1 MDSIYRYILRAADIK
16 SNIAL
21 TIVFVQESFLTNESI
36 LWTGFAITMGIM
48 FILDLGVFNR
58 KSHEISFREAASW
71 TSVWV
76 TLALAFNIW
85 VYYEVGREKA
95 LEFLAGY
102 LIEQSL
108 SVDNLFV
115 FIMIFSYF
123 HISRKYQPKILKW
136 GIIGALALR
145 AVFIVAGIDLIE
157 RFSWTIYIFGGIL
170 VVTGIKMGFGK
181 DEQLEPERNLAIR
194 IIRRFM
200 PITKRIR
207 SDKFFV
213 RRRGI
218 TAATPLFLALIVIE
232 TSDVIFAI
240 DSIPA
245 VLSITRDPLIVY
257 TSNAFAIMGLRSMY
271 YLLANVMGMFVYL
284 KVGVSFILAF
294 VGVKMLLTHT
304 QFKIPIHFS
313 LGVIFGVLM
322 VSVLAS
328 VITARGKAS
337 S

>member
-1 MDSIYRYILRAADIK
+1 
-16 SNIAL
+16 
-21 TIVFVQESFLTNESI
+21 
-36 LWTGFAITMGIM
+36 MGIM

-58 KSHEISFREAASW
+58 KSHEISFKEAAAL
-71 TSVWV
+71 TTVWV
-76 TLALAFNIW
+76 TLAIAFNIG
-85 VYYEVGREKA
+85 VHYEMGREKA

-115 FIMIFSYF
+115 FIIIFSYF
-123 HISRKYQPKILKW
+123 HISKIHQPKILKW

-145 AVFIVAGIDLIE
+145 AVFIVAGIGLID
-157 RFSWTIYIFGGIL
+157 RFSWTIYLFGGIL

-181 DEQLEPERNLAIR
+181 EEELKPEKNLAVR

-213 RRRGI
+213 RRSRI
-218 TAATPLFLALIVIE
+218 TAATPLFLALVVIE
-232 TSDVIFAI
+232 SSDVIFAI

-245 VLSITRDPLIVY
+245 VLSVTRDPLIVY

-271 YLLANVMGMFVYL
+271 YLLANVMGMFAYL
-284 KVGVSFILAF
+284 KLGVSFILAF

-304 QFKIPIHFS
+304 PFRIPIHFS

-322 VSVLAS
+322 IS
-328 VITARGKAS
+328 VIVSIIANKKKAL
-337 S
+337 

>member
-1 MDSIYRYILRAADIK
+1 
-16 SNIAL
+16 
-21 TIVFVQESFLTNESI
+21 LTNETI
-36 LWTGFAITMGIM
+36 LWAGFSVTMIIM

-58 KSHEISFREAASW
+58 KSHEISFREATAW

-76 TLALAFNIW
+76 TLAIAFNIG
-85 VYYEVGREKA
+85 VYYEMGKEKA

-123 HISRKYQPKILKW
+123 HISKKHQPKILKW

-145 AVFIVAGIDLIE
+145 AVFIVAGIDLID
-157 RFSWTIYIFGGIL
+157 RFSWTIYLFGGIL
-170 VVTGIKMGFGK
+170 VVTGLKMGFGK
-181 DEQLEPERNLAIR
+181 EEQLEPEKNLAVR
-194 IIRRFM
+194 LLRRFM

-213 RRRGI
+213 RRLGI
-218 TAATPLFLALIVIE
+218 TAATPLFLALVVIE

-245 VLSITRDPLIVY
+245 VLSVTRDPLIVY

-271 YLLANVMGMFVYL
+271 YLLANVMGMFAYL
-284 KVGVSFILAF
+284 KLGVSFILAF

-304 QFKIPIHFS
+304 SFRIPILFS
-313 LGVIFGVLM
+313 LGVIFVVLM
-322 VSVLAS
+322 ISVLAS
-328 VITARGKAS
+328 IITAGKKS
-337 S
+337 QL

>member
-328 VITARGKAS
+328 VITARSKAS